1 MLKRLPL
8 GLKALFLQT
17 YKINIKKMR
26 LNYNIEIREIADMY
40 VGVAMDFE
48 TGEPQKTFRLNNTG
62 VTIVKALQEG
72 NDEEAIVAKILKEFT
87 IDATT
92 AKKETV
98 AFIQLLAD
106 NGLLQK

>member
-1 MLKRLPL
+1 
-8 GLKALFLQT
+8 
-17 YKINIKKMR
+17 MR
-26 LNYNIEIREIADMY
+26 LNYNIEIKEIADMY
-40 VGVAMDFE
+40 VGIAMDFE

-72 NDEEAIVAKILKEFT
+72 CDEEAIVDKLLKEFAVDT
-87 IDATT
+87 AT
-92 AKKETV
+92 AKKETA

>member
-1 MLKRLPL
+1 
-8 GLKALFLQT
+8 
-17 YKINIKKMR
+17 MR
-26 LNYNIEIREIADMY
+26 LNYCIEIKEISDMY
-40 VGVAMDFE
+40 VGIAMDIE

-72 NDEEAIVAKILKEFT
+72 CDEEAIVAKILKEFT
-87 IDATT
+87 VDAAT
-92 AKKETV
+92 AKKETF